1 METTESNLA
10 ELIPILN
17 TLDALGDLL
26 ENYVHEF
33 KCTYFSVCPVTCDEH
48 HTLDD
53 FTAILWNM
61 AKRIEYFYYDDDEQ
75 ISLGGGVYDL
85 SSLVYELTI
94 LVSSLFYHHS
104 QVASALMDFLR
115 KDFSPQ
121 KFHSKDF

>member
-10 ELIPILN
+10 ELIPTLN

-33 KCTYFSVCPVTCDEH
+33 NCTYFSVCPVTCDGQHEL
-48 HTLDD
+48 TD

-61 AKRIEYFYYDDDEQ
+61 AKRIEYFYYDDEKNYS
-75 ISLGGGVYDL
+75 ISDDVYDL
-85 SSLVYELTI
+85 ETLLDELKVLIST
-94 LVSSLFYHHS
+94 LFYHHS

-121 KFHSKDF
+121 KFHTKDF